1 MSVPTASGL
10 PMSVQLVHN
19 SFNASIDIGVGKG
32 WMTNLHSCV
41 EEDGQTGDI
50 TYMDATG
57 AKYLFAYDSQ
67 TQTYTNPKGF
77 AGKMTKEVDG
87 SFTLQSLGHTKLTFG
102 SNGKITSIG
111 ETCGTSPDS
120 VSIAYDGNGN
130 PTAITDSL
138 SNRSIS
144 LDYNGNGKLYQISDP
159 LSNTWELSYNGSNQL
174 IGLTQPEDT
183 LQNPPPTP
191 PSCSFSYDG
200 NNLITGHDDFLG
212 NEYTIGYEG
221 SSPFKV
227 TSWTD
232 PASNQTTFA
241 YTSASSPYDKKTTV
255 TDAESIAIEYYFGA
269 TSGQVEKIQQS
280 NGTDTLKIEMGY
292 NGTTGFQTSSK
303 DSYGNTTTISYDS
316 VGHVTQI
323 TPPAGAA
330 GQYTKTFT
338 YSTPVSID
346 SVLEETEETVTNQAD
361 ATTIFSYTDN
371 NNPCLP
377 TSITNPLGQ
386 TTSQTYNS
394 HGQITSLTQPTT
406 GGTKTTSF
414 SYHATTHDLSV
425 QTDALGNETQY
436 LRNLNG
442 MVNEVK
448 MYEGTV
454 GSGVLKSNIQKLY
467 SQLNAIKSIT
477 DTITSLT
484 STKTKNAN
492 GATTS
497 STSELGCTTS
507 TSFTDAASNA
517 MPSKMDFTAPNRS
530 IGSILPPVIPAP
542 TFPFNPFQPLP
553 AAWSNSKQQTT
564 SVQYYDNGLVNTT
577 TDHLGLTS
585 QYQYD
590 DFGRIH
596 TFTDPWGKDKTY
608 SLNLNN
614 RPTSVQYESQGAI
627 VSTFDNRNQVIQY
640 DHPSLG
646 SLSIAHDL
654 RGLSLNDMWST
665 YSRDILGRITQI
677 SYNGGGSD
685 TITYTPDG
693 HVSSYGSL
701 QKSYDSIGNITSWSL
716 PQNGSASF
724 SYNAQGSAV
733 LGLVNTMTGTSH
745 VGSQSYQ
752 YDSKNWLANF
762 TDTSKISNP
771 TFGYTYSNAK
781 ELTYLD
787 YPANLQLQQ
796 NWSSKNITSQIYKNT
811 ITQTTY
817 ANIQQSFSSDQ
828 LSTYQYSLKAGM
840 TNYSDT
846 ISLSHHTTGSMKG
859 KLDTLSYNGSGR
871 VITHGYDAVG
881 RINSLLY
888 SDIDPNNPFT
898 LSYDNSA
905 RLSTISDPNSQPV
918 ITYQYDPSRHGRL
931 TSISYS
937 NGNSA
942 TFGWNAKQKI
952 TQYTYTDTSTQP
964 PTIYYYEIV
973 YNDAG
978 KPSSHLHRLNGE
990 YQYEWRYYY
999 SPFGLDKLEKWVEG
1013 QREILIDTTVSKSGK
1028 VLSLFYQEDNCQ
1040 TGMCYTGEASAL
1052 YDPCGDLTSLVDQA
1066 TSTEVYTRAIDKHSG
1081 AVIGIYN
1088 PFDME
1093 IPITAIKEISLTYD
1107 HFIGGNPPD
1116 MRIPEERQWAMKE
1129 MIDNMTYANVDIN
1142 CAGVAQ
1148 FTLPEE
1154 ECPQGSGD
1162 CGDDDQECID
1172 HPEDEGCCARK
1183 YNLGSHTNHESDIW
1197 SGCAEAQDDFLFYR
1211 CRYRVMLNN
1220 GASEEDISQAAS
1232 QSRYAAC
1239 VAFHANCHWTTEFY
1253 DLHDMV
1259 SIQMDNWAN
1268 ESTKANTPI
1277 KGGILRPEDNG
1288 SYKES
1293 LLFDA
1298 GFTKDKDGFFWG
1310 PSSCYGSVY

>member
-1 MSVPTASGL
+1 
-10 PMSVQLVHN
+10 
-19 SFNASIDIGVGKG
+19 
-32 WMTNLHSCV
+32 
-41 EEDGQTGDI
+41 
-50 TYMDATG
+50 
-57 AKYLFAYDSQ
+57 
-67 TQTYTNPKGF
+67 
-77 AGKMTKEVDG
+77 
-87 SFTLQSLGHTKLTFG
+87 
-102 SNGKITSIG
+102 
-111 ETCGTSPDS
+111 
-120 VSIAYDGNGN
+120 
-130 PTAITDSL
+130 
-138 SNRSIS
+138 
-144 LDYNGNGKLYQISDP
+144 
-159 LSNTWELSYNGSNQL
+159 
-174 IGLTQPEDT
+174 
-183 LQNPPPTP
+183 
-191 PSCSFSYDG
+191 
-200 NNLITGHDDFLG
+200 
-212 NEYTIGYEG
+212 
-221 SSPFKV
+221 
-227 TSWTD
+227 
-232 PASNQTTFA
+232 
-241 YTSASSPYDKKTTV
+241 
-255 TDAESIAIEYYFGA
+255 
-269 TSGQVEKIQQS
+269 
-280 NGTDTLKIEMGY
+280 
-292 NGTTGFQTSSK
+292 
-303 DSYGNTTTISYDS
+303 
-316 VGHVTQI
+316 
-323 TPPAGAA
+323 
-330 GQYTKTFT
+330 
-338 YSTPVSID
+338 
-346 SVLEETEETVTNQAD
+346 
-361 ATTIFSYTDN
+361 
-371 NNPCLP
+371 LP
-377 TSITNPLGQ
+377 TIINDPLGQ
-386 TTSQTYNS
+386 TSTLQYNS

-414 SYHATTHDLSV
+414 SYHPTTHDLSV

-442 MVNEVK
+442 LVNEVK
-448 MYEGTV
+448 MYEGTI
-454 GSGVLKSNIQKLY
+454 GSGILKSNIQKLY

-484 STKTKNAN
+484 STKLKNDN

-497 STSELGCTTS
+497 STTELGCTTS

-530 IGSILPPVIPAP
+530 IGSILPPIIPAP

-553 AAWSNSKQQTT
+553 ASWSNSKQQTT

-627 VSTFDNRNQVIQY
+627 ASTFDNRNQVIQH

-677 SYNGGGSD
+677 SYNAGGSD

-724 SYNAQGSAV
+724 SYNAPGSAV
-733 LGLVNTMTGTSH
+733 LGLVNTMTETSH
-745 VGSQSYQ
+745 IGSQSYQ

-796 NWSSKNITSQIYKNT
+796 NWSSKNIASQIYKNT

-817 ANIQQSFSSDQ
+817 ATIQQSFSSDQ

-859 KLDTLSYNGSGR
+859 KLNTLSYNGSGR

-905 RLSTISDPNSQPV
+905 RLSTISDPNIQPV
-918 ITYQYDPSRHGRL
+918 VTYQYNPNNRGRL
-931 TSISYS
+931 SSISYG
-937 NGNSA
+937 NGDSA

-964 PTIYYYEIV
+964 PAVHAYEIT
-973 YNDAG
+973 YNDLG
-978 KPSSHLHRLNGE
+978 KPSLHTYTLNDV
-990 YQYEWRYYY
+990 YQYEWKYYY
-999 SPFGLDKLEKWVEG
+999 SPFGLDKLEKYVG
-1013 QREILIDTTVSKSGK
+1013 AQREILIDTTVSKSGK

-1040 TGMCYTGEASAL
+1040 TGMCYTGEASVL
-1052 YDPCGDLTSLVDQA
+1052 YDPCGNLTSLVDQA

-1081 AVIGIYN
+1081 AVIGVYN

-1093 IPITAIKEISLTYD
+1093 VLITALKETSLTYD

-1116 MRIPEERQWAMKE
+1116 MRMPEERQWAIKE

-1142 CAGVAQ
+1142 CASVAQ
-1148 FTLPEE
+1148 FTQPEE
-1154 ECPQGSGD
+1154 ECPQDSGD
-1162 CGDDDQECID
+1162 CGDDQECID
-1172 HPEDEGCCARK
+1172 HPEDKDCCHNKHEAP
-1183 YNLGSHTNHESDIW
+1183 YHNHETDMFGNCW
-1197 SGCAEAQDDFLFYR
+1197 ETEMDYKFNR
-1211 CRYRVMLNN
+1211 CRYRVNQSLGFTETEQLAHALNM
-1220 GASEEDISQAAS
+1220 
-1232 QSRYAAC
+1232 RYAAC
-1239 VAFHANCHWTTEFY
+1239 CAKRAGC
-1253 DLHDMV
+1253 
-1259 SIQMDNWAN
+1259 NWAKGYYYSDMITDDVN
-1268 ESTKANTPI
+1268 EMADKAPQTSISPI
-1277 KGGILRPEDNG
+1277 VG
-1288 SYKES
+1288 SYRGSGSPSK
-1293 LLFDA
+1293 LIRK
-1298 GFTKDKDGFFWG
+1298 GFLWDKNLKQLECPPGCFG
-1310 PSSCYGSVY
+1310 GM